1 MNEPMLPDR
10 APRTAG
16 RSPEGP
22 APMDLPIEASGAVCT
37 CNGAAYLRQQLD
49 SILAQTRPID
59 EIVVGDDAST
69 DGTLAILAEYEAR
82 FPDRFHVHAHAERLG
97 TVNNFEFVL
106 ARCRGRVIFLS
117 DQDDVW
123 KPHKVETMLARFD
136 DPQAMLV
143 FTDGRLID
151 AGGAPMASTLWKEW
165 HFDWATRLRWKRSR
179 AALLDLVHNRNKVTG
194 ATAALRRELLDDCL
208 PIRVPPG
215 YWHDA
220 WLALH
225 AAAHDGLRFLS
236 EPLIDYRVHGS
247 QQIGITH
254 DIDLRPMGEAWSV
267 SFAEFRDALRDR
279 YPNHAPAL
287 DDGPRPFRDSAF
299 GTQLRSAWRA
309 LRPH

>member
-1 MNEPMLPDR
+1 MSD
-10 APRTAG
+10 
-16 RSPEGP
+16 
-22 APMDLPIEASGAVCT
+22 PIDVSVALCT
-37 CNGAAYLRQQLD
+37 CNGAPYLREQLD
-49 SILAQTRPID
+49 SILAQTRPVA

-69 DGTLAILAEYEAR
+69 DETRDILREYEAR
-82 FPDRFHVHAHAERLG
+82 FPGRFLLHLHPDRLG

-106 ARCRGRVIFLS
+106 ARGRGRVIFLS

-151 AGGAPMASTLWKEW
+151 AAGTPMTSTLWKEW
-165 HFDWATRLRWKRSR
+165 HFDWATRLRWKHSS

-225 AAAHDGLRFLS
+225 AAAHGGLRFLS
-236 EPLIDYRVHGS
+236 EPLIDYRVHGK
-247 QQIGITH
+247 QQIGITK

-267 SFAEFRDALRDR
+267 SFAEFREALRER
-279 YPNHAPAL
+279 YPEHAHAL

>member
-1 MNEPMLPDR
+1 M
-10 APRTAG
+10 
-16 RSPEGP
+16 
-22 APMDLPIEASGAVCT
+22 SGSIDVSVALCT
-37 CNGAAYLRQQLD
+37 CNGASYLREQLD
-49 SILAQTRPID
+49 SILAQTRPVA

-69 DGTLAILAEYEAR
+69 DETREILLDYAARCPAR
-82 FPDRFHVHAHAERLG
+82 FRLHLHPERLG
-97 TVNNFEFVL
+97 TVDNFGFVL
-106 ARCRGRVIFLS
+106 AQCGGRVIFLS

-123 KPHKVETMLARFD
+123 KPRKVETMLARFD
-136 DPQAMLV
+136 DPHAMLV

-151 AGGAPMASTLWKEW
+151 AAGTPMASTLWKAW
-165 HFDWATRLRWKRSR
+165 RFDWATRLRWKRSS
-179 AALLDLVHNRNKVTG
+179 AAVRDLVHNHNKVTG

-225 AAAHDGLRFLS
+225 AAAHGGLRYMA
-236 EPLIDYRVHGS
+236 EPLIDYRVHGG
-247 QQIGITH
+247 QQIGITR
-254 DIDLRPMGEAWSV
+254 DVDLRPMGEAWSV
-267 SFAEFRDALRDR
+267 SFAEFREALRER
-279 YPNHAPAL
+279 YPDHAQLL

>member
-1 MNEPMLPDR
+1 MSD
-10 APRTAG
+10 
-16 RSPEGP
+16 
-22 APMDLPIEASGAVCT
+22 PIAVSVALCT
-37 CNGAAYLRQQLD
+37 CNGAPYLRQQLD
-49 SILAQTRPID
+49 SILSQTRPID
-59 EIVVGDDAST
+59 EIVVGDDGST
-69 DGTLAILAEYEAR
+69 DETLDILVEYEAR
-82 FPDRFHVHAHAERLG
+82 HPGRFRLFAHPERRG

-106 ARCRGRVIFLS
+106 ARCRGRLIFLS

-165 HFDWATRLRWKRSR
+165 QFNWTTRLRWRRPR
-179 AALLDLVHNRNKVTG
+179 AAVLDLVHNRNKVTG
-194 ATAALRRELLDDCL
+194 ATAAFRRELLDDCL

-225 AAAHDGLRFLS
+225 AAARGGLRFLP
-236 EPLIDYRVHGS
+236 EPLIDYRVHEG
-247 QQIGITH
+247 QQIGISQ
-254 DIDLRPMGEAWSV
+254 DIELRPMGEAWSV

-279 YPNHAPAL
+279 YPEYAPTI

-299 GTQLRSAWRA
+299 GLQLRSAWRA